1 MRINQ
6 PVTQREY
13 RYDSRITL
21 LSATDT
27 DSRIRYANPA
37 FVKVSGFSREELD
50 GQPHNLVR
58 HPDMPPQAFADMWA
72 SLRAGRSWSGLV
84 KNRRRNGDHYWVRA
98 NVTPMVRDGVTHG
111 YMSVRTS
118 PGRDEVEATER
129 IYSRINEGRGDQ
141 LYFHQGLVLRRGFM
155 GFLASLPR
163 LLPARWRLRLCLAL
177 VPLASALVCLFAGLG
192 AATAA
197 LVVGVTVLSAG
208 LADWMLERQFASPLA
223 ALAEQAQRVASGAR
237 AADMQPKRVDELG
250 HIFRSVN
257 QAGLNLAALV
267 DDVGTRV
274 EGMYRV
280 ANEIAGENQELS
292 GRTEQSAASVV
303 ETAAALEQLAAA
315 VAQNTDSSRQAARLA
330 AENSRAAEAGG
341 QVMSEVI
348 DTMRAVTESAR
359 RVTGIVD
366 VIESIA
372 LQTSILALNASVE
385 AARAGEQGRGFAVVA
400 GEVRN
405 LAGRC
410 SQASREIRELI
421 ETSVARAQAGAELVD
436 RAGESMSE
444 MVDRTRQVNALIEE
458 ISHASQEQ
466 SLGMNQVS
474 VAIEQ
479 IDRATQQN
487 AALVSRNYASSEQ
500 LRALLSQ
507 VVDAIAIYRNDRPV
521 DSRAGEVSV
530 SGASGAE
537 AGLRLASSRH
547 TLSVAGL

>member
-118 PGRDEVEATER
+118 PGRDDVEAIER

-177 VPLASALVCLFAGLG
+177 VPLASVLVCLFAGLG

-303 ETAAALEQLAAA
+303 ETAAALEQLAAT

-372 LQTSILALNASVE
+372 LQTSILALNAS
-385 AARAGEQGRGFAVVA
+385 
-400 GEVRN
+400 
-405 LAGRC
+405 
-410 SQASREIRELI
+410 
-421 ETSVARAQAGAELVD
+421 
-436 RAGESMSE
+436 
-444 MVDRTRQVNALIEE
+444 
-458 ISHASQEQ
+458 
-466 SLGMNQVS
+466 
-474 VAIEQ
+474 
-479 IDRATQQN
+479 
-487 AALVSRNYASSEQ
+487 SEQ